1 MCPHATLFLFHKTM
15 IMNLRQLLTP
25 KHQNCYLCHQYSQ
38 QLVCTYCCESL
49 KHSGFGLHSQTIETS
64 ADLLRRPIVLKNLET
79 PNYDHLFAID
89 NYVWP
94 LNQLVLDMKFRH
106 KPVAA
111 KVLSNLF
118 NHFVIPS
125 LLTQNKANESQQAT
139 LSMPELLVP
148 VPLANRRYWQREYNQ
163 AQLLC
168 DELSLE
174 TGLPT
179 KNILQRVRHTKR
191 QTELNKQQRISNVDN
206 AFRCTA
212 KLDCKH
218 IAVVDDVITTGV
230 TMNAVCAA
238 ISEINPR
245 LKISVWTMA
254 VTLLD

>member
-1 MCPHATLFLFHKTM
+1 
-15 IMNLRQLLTP
+15 MNLRQLLTP
-25 KHQNCYLCHQYSQ
+25 RHQNCYLCHQYS
-38 QLVCTYCCESL
+38 LKLICTYCYENL
-49 KHSGFGLHSQTIETS
+49 KQSCFGLHSQTAETS
-64 ADLLRRPIVLKNLET
+64 PDLLRCPMVLKNLET

-125 LLTQNKANESQQAT
+125 LLTQKNANKSQHGT
-139 LSMPELLVP
+139 LSMPDSMPEFLIP
-148 VPLANRRYWQREYNQ
+148 VPLANRRYWHREYNQ

-168 DELSLE
+168 DALSLK
-174 TGLPT
+174 TGLAT

-191 QTELNKQQRISNVDN
+191 QTDLNKQQRISNVHD
-206 AFRCTA
+206 AFRCTT
-212 KLDCKH
+212 KLDCRH

-245 LKISVWTMA
+245 LKISVWAMA
-254 VTLLD
+254 ITLLE